1 MAPTRDIFPA
11 EMGLAGHPAPG
22 LLPGHG
28 HSGNTGT
35 ARKCMTGEKIT
46 TLPLSRWRVLRAA
59 GELTPV
65 DLAEAAIARAEAA
78 AGCHMY
84 LDRRDVELRAAA
96 QEQAGQP
103 GDPRFLAG
111 LPVSVKDLFDVA
123 GWGTTCGS
131 RFYGRLR
138 SWAGQDAGYVARWRR
153 AGVLFTGKTHLNEFA
168 WGITGENPWFGDC
181 TIPGRPDRLTG
192 GSSSGAAATVVA
204 GAAVAALGTDTGGSL
219 RVPAAL
225 CGLVSFRQSHG
236 FGEGDGVFPLAHSL
250 DTLGWLQRHV
260 RDVRSLA
267 HALHPELAPAP
278 VPVRPRIAVL
288 EGSWLGGLEE
298 PVVMAREQL
307 AGALAAAGAGVARR
321 EAHGWE
327 RAPELFVPIQA
338 HEAVGHHAEFLP
350 AHRQEYDP
358 ALPARFAL
366 GESITPAQYRQLQE
380 ERRRFVADRVTPLF
394 DGVDFLLAP
403 ACAVTALRA
412 GEDQSAT
419 RPRLLRL
426 TAPVSLAGLP
436 VLTIPWFLPGD
447 VTTGFQVIAP
457 QGADTRLWALAEWLG
472 ERGIGASPVEQGG

>member
-1 MAPTRDIFPA
+1 
-11 EMGLAGHPAPG
+11 
-22 LLPGHG
+22 
-28 HSGNTGT
+28 
-35 ARKCMTGEKIT
+35 MTGEKIT
-46 TLPLSRWRVLRAA
+46 TLPLSRWRALQAA
-59 GELTPV
+59 GALGAV
-65 DLAEAAIARAEAA
+65 DLAEAAVARADAA
-78 AGCHMY
+78 AGCRMY
-84 LDRRDVELRAAA
+84 LDRRDVELRVAA
-96 QEQAGQP
+96 QEQAGRP

-138 SWAGQDAGYVARWRR
+138 PRAGQDAGYVARWRR
-153 AGVLFTGKTHLNEFA
+153 AGALFTGKTHLNEFA
-168 WGITGENPWFGDC
+168 WGITGENPWFGNC
-181 TIPGRPDRLTG
+181 TIPGSPDRLTG

-225 CGLVSFRQSHG
+225 CGLVSVRQSHG
-236 FGEGDGVFPLAHSL
+236 FGEADGVFPLAHSL

-267 HALHPELAPAP
+267 LALHPELAPAP
-278 VPVRPRIAVL
+278 VPVRPRFALL
-288 EGSWLGGLEE
+288 EGSWLGGLEP
-298 PVVMAREQL
+298 PVATAREQL
-307 AGALAAAGAGVARR
+307 AGALAAAGAEVVRL

-338 HEAVGHHAEFLP
+338 HEAVGHHAELRP
-350 AHRQEYDP
+350 AHHQGYDP
-358 ALPARFAL
+358 ALMPRFAL
-366 GESITPAQYRQLQE
+366 GESITPPQYRQLQE

-403 ACAVTALRA
+403 ACPVLALRA
-412 GEDQSAT
+412 GEDHAAT

-447 VTTGFQVIAP
+447 GPAGFQVIAP
-457 QGADTRLWALAEWLG
+457 HGADTRLWALAEWLG
-472 ERGIGASPVEQGG
+472 GRGIGTRPDDVVD